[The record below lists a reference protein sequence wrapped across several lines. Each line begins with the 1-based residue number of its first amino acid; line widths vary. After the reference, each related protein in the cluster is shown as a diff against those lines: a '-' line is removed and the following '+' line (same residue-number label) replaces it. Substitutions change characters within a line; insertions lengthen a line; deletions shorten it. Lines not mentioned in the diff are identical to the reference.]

1 MPERKDARTPEK
13 FFIKISK
20 NQQPN
25 TPLVIARALPNAIA
39 IIISNDINKIIK
51 NAVMQ

>member
-20 NQQPN
+20 NHQPN
-25 TPLVIARALPNAIA
+25 TPHINARALPKSLLA
-39 IIISNDINKIIK
+39 IISNNISRIPKSSIT
-51 NAVMQ
+51 Q